1 MSINSNFVK
10 TNAQVVAAISQ
21 SASDSPGE
29 SSVGKEGTVKYLDDP
44 DSLRPEITQLKESS
58 SIAEKEA
65 TGKISFL
72 AAELESEKTK
82 NAAITA
88 KLKKELAS
96 ALNRVTK
103 LEQDLDV
110 SEKEADKLARKV
122 SEKAITEEANQ
133 GTDRSEI
140 ASRKASFSEE
150 QAEYDVR
157 QTSPS
162 RESQAADS
170 KSSEGILRPDVL
182 SLGFHAFDDP
192 FDSERILLLHVPSSE
207 KDGSEEIYLFH
218 HEGMALLF
226 GVGVPHSKVMFKSDT
241 GAVLDGVHTSH
252 VQEARSRSS
261 SEQYLSLSP
270 QQNLLFPFASFF
282 ERLHVKSLVGSSGD
296 TGSDELPKKMNKNR
310 GIDKLDGNSRS
321 TASTDVEVELESE
334 PELLQV
340 TVVIHLDPNT
350 CTCTWIQGKENENEA
365 SIPRHM
371 IKRVLTLKFFK
382 EQDGDQTRKGFDST
396 LKVELF
402 MKGEKNK
409 LDDPSKFGW
418 YHDQLE
424 LSFRYLLSNAVTIA
438 SNRNES
444 VNDTVEERSSD
455 KTQDTAS
462 RTHLY
467 VKDTNF
473 VISLEGGPEEIGCSA
488 NVVDDYNI
496 WNQKG
501 RKDAFISGIMSY
513 IPLVVKGNWSIWNEG
528 LCDYQLIG
536 MRSFIMKKKNVN
548 PPKPVGRLSFESED
562 QVLEL

>member
-1 MSINSNFVK
+1 MVALDGHRNNQEFQEKLLLISRDHRANSAEIRDLLRPLVAGQNQEMKRQDRHMQTVNHDMEEIGAVLNQISAGQADSVTEKFW
-10 TNAQVVAAISQ
+10 NDVVAAISQ

-29 SSVGKEGTVKYLDDP
+29 SSLDKEGRFIITYKYTDDL
-44 DSLRPEITQLKESS
+44 DSLRTEITQLKESA

-96 ALNRVTK
+96 ALN
-103 LEQDLDV
+103 Q
-110 SEKEADKLARKV
+110 
-122 SEKAITEEANQ
+122 ITEEANQ

-162 RESQAADS
+162 RESQGADS

-207 KDGSEEIYLFH
+207 KDGNTGGIAVYE
-218 HEGMALLF
+218 
-226 GVGVPHSKVMFKSDT
+226 VGETVWTQLWMSTKSPIGSLILIDSKPRIEDVHAFQ

-252 VQEARSRSS
+252 VWEARSRSS
-261 SEQYLSLSP
+261 SEQHLSLSP

-296 TGSDELPKKMNKNR
+296 TGSGELPTKTNENR
-310 GIDKLDGNSRS
+310 GVDKLDGNSRS

-340 TVVIHLDPNT
+340 TGVIHLDPNT
-350 CTCTWIQGKENENEA
+350 CTCTWIQGKEHENEA
-365 SIPRHM
+365 SIPGHM
-371 IKRVLTLKFFK
+371 IKPVLTLKFFK
-382 EQDGDQTRKGFDST
+382 EQNGDQTLKGFDST
-396 LKVELF
+396 LKVEFF
-402 MKGEKNK
+402 MKGERNK

-418 YHDQLE
+418 YHDQFE
-424 LSFRYLLSNAVTIA
+424 LSFRCLLSNAVRIA
-438 SNRNES
+438 SNRNS
-444 VNDTVEERSSD
+444 
-455 KTQDTAS
+455 
-462 RTHLY
+462 H
-467 VKDTNF
+467 
-473 VISLEGGPEEIGCSA
+473 SLCECE
-488 NVVDDYNI
+488 
-496 WNQKG
+496 
-501 RKDAFISGIMSY
+501 
-513 IPLVVKGNWSIWNEG
+513 
-528 LCDYQLIG
+528 
-536 MRSFIMKKKNVN
+536 
-548 PPKPVGRLSFESED
+548 
-562 QVLEL
+562 